1 MSDFTYDPTF
11 DSFSNPNIYDL
22 SYTPPSAASV
32 PVDYGAIANYSPG
45 DANYVAPVIADTPA
59 VIPDQPSV
67 DYGALAAQYTQDP
80 HSAANGLNQP
90 GSVAAAA
97 NATGATDNG
106 VSVLTADGTAKEP
119 QGVFSKL
126 MQGMGIQDKNGEVDY
141 SNPATMDKILKA
153 IAISGTILKTLQ
165 GPQNVKT
172 ASELSSQFKNPY
184 DKFSAPAQ
192 SAADAYY
199 GGAYK
204 RHDQQAANNM
214 ATPIVAG
221 KRYAEGGGVEPAGDF
236 DSRGP
241 LSLVRGTDSGQA
253 DTVKA
258 HLSHGEYVF
267 DADTVAA
274 LGDGNNEAG
283 AQILD
288 KWREEL
294 RRQKRSAPID
304 KIPPKAKAPSH
315 YLGKVK

>member
-1 MSDFTYDPTF
+1 MAGTYIYNEATGGYDYVDDGSPNTSPATPADVGTPTVTDTGSTTSTDTPTF
-11 DSFSNPNIYDL
+11 TDTS
-22 SYTPPSAASV
+22 SAT
-32 PVDYGAIANYSPG
+32 D
-45 DANYVAPVIADTPA
+45 PA
-59 VIPDQPSV
+59 
-67 DYGALAAQYTQDP
+67 GALAAYYAQNP
-80 HSAANGLNQP
+80 HSASANQP
-90 GSVAAAA
+90 GAAAQAA
-97 NATGATDNG
+97 NATGAANNG
-106 VSVLTADGTAKEP
+106 TEVPGVDGSTQA
-119 QGVFSKL
+119 GVFSRL
-126 MQGMGIQDKNGEVDY
+126 MQGMGIQDKAGNIDY
-141 SNPATMDKILKA
+141 SDPKVLDRIMKAVAIGGNIL
-153 IAISGTILKTLQ
+153 TTLQ
-165 GPQNVKT
+165 GPQNRKT

-192 SAADAYY
+192 TAADAYY
-199 GGAYK
+199 GSAYK
-204 RHDQQAANNM
+204 RHDQQAASTM
-214 ATPIVAG
+214 ASPIVAG

-241 LSLVRGTDSGQA
+241 LSLVRGADSGQA

-283 AQILD
+283 ANILD